1 MADKLFLVTFDRDL
15 QSLIHMPEFKTV
27 KGIVLGRAEKNTA
40 MTKEKWIKLIKNK
53 PELDSIPV
61 IAGADFGHTTPI
73 FTFPIGGKAKI
84 TSGGKITIL
93 G

>member
-1 MADKLFLVTFDRDL
+1 
-15 QSLIHMPEFKTV
+15 
-27 KGIVLGRAEKNTA
+27 

-53 PELDSIPV
+53 PELKDIPV

-73 FTFPIGGKAKI
+73 FTFPIGGHAKLEAI
-84 TSGGKITIL
+84 AGKIKLTIK